1 VELDDGQYGIIVF
14 SRMNSKRLPGKALM
28 SIAGMPLLERVIRR
42 AKLTGYKVVLAT
54 SDSKED
60 DALEN
65 LAQLLNVNCF
75 RGSEHNVLSRAIEA
89 AKHNNFEVFARLC
102 GDRPLFSIKELKYA
116 MQQCLAFSDKERPD
130 LITNHIPKKPVRGL
144 TTEIV
149 KTSCLE
155 SIAKKTVSPN
165 YTEHITMGIYENTKQ
180 FTICGLK
187 PIYKK
192 WTKHTG
198 FAVDQKDDLVVISK
212 ILSENPELDFELE
225 LNDHPEL
232 HHLS

>member
-1 VELDDGQYGIIVF
+1 
-14 SRMNSKRLPGKALM
+14 MNSKRLPGKALM
-28 SIAGMPLLERVIRR
+28 KVGGMPLLERVIRR

-65 LAQLLNVNCF
+65 LANSLNINCF

-116 MQQCLAFSDKERPD
+116 MQFWLGLSQSKKPE
-130 LITNHIPKKPVRGL
+130 LITNQIPEKPLRGL
-144 TTEIV
+144 TTEII

-155 SIAKKTVSPN
+155 SILRGNPTSSYK
-165 YTEHITMGIYENTKQ
+165 EHITTGIYDNAYAYR
-180 FTICGLK
+180 ILGLK
-187 PIYKK
+187 PMYSK
-192 WTKHTG
+192 WNHKQG
-198 FAVDQKDDLVVISK
+198 FAVDTQEDYVFISDF
-212 ILSENPELDFELE
+212 LNRHPELDYELE
-225 LNDHPEL
+225 QNVTPVALIAE
-232 HHLS
+232 

>member
-130 LITNHIPKKPVRGL
+130 LITNQIPQKPLRGL
-144 TTEIV
+144 TTEII

-155 SIAKKTVSPN
+155 TILNNSPSMSSK
-165 YTEHITMGIYENTKQ
+165 EHITKGIYDNSDK
-180 FTICGLK
+180 FHVIGLK
-187 PIYKK
+187 PAV
-192 WTKHTG
+192 TSQNNTTG
-198 FAVDQKDDLVVISK
+198 FAVDTEEDYIFISEF
-212 ILSENPELDFELE
+212 LNTHPELDHELE
-225 LNDHPEL
+225 Q
-232 HHLS
+232 